1 MTDSVIEWEG
11 ISNTSEDWQWDMA
24 TDLFTMTAE
33 TLIAHN
39 EELNEGDTW
48 WRVQGFPLWSGG
60 RDGIFHADS
69 PMKLLES
76 ITVRSD
82 WSLRYTLDS
91 ETMILTCHLSHH
103 DASGQFTVQATP
115 NPDR

>member
-11 ISNTSEDWQWDMA
+11 ISNTSEAWEWDMA
-24 TDLFTMTAE
+24 TDLFAMTAE
-33 TLIAHN
+33 ALIAHN

-48 WRVQGFPLWSGG
+48 WRISGFPLWDGG
-60 RDGIFHADS
+60 SNGVFRADS
-69 PMKLLES
+69 PMELLEK

-91 ETMILTCHLSHH
+91 DSMVLTCFLSHH

>member
-1 MTDSVIEWEG
+1 MTDSTMEWAEIG
-11 ISNTSEDWQWDMA
+11 NTTDEDEWDDA
-24 TDLFTMTAE
+24 NYLFAE
-33 TLIAHN
+33 VANTLIAHN
-39 EELNEGDTW
+39 KDSNEGDTW
-48 WRVQGFPLWSGG
+48 WSVQGFPLWDGG
-60 RDGIFHADS
+60 HDGLFHADN

-91 ETMILTCHLSHH
+91 ETMVLTCYLSHH

>member
-1 MTDSVIEWEG
+1 MTDSVIEWEV
-11 ISNTSEDWQWDMA
+11 ISNTSDEVEWDDA
-24 TDLFTMTAE
+24 NFVFAE
-33 TLIAHN
+33 VANTLIAHN

-48 WRVQGFPLWSGG
+48 WRVQGFPLWGGG
-60 RDGIFHADS
+60 RNGIFRADS
-69 PMKLLES
+69 PMELLES

-82 WSLRYTLDS
+82 WSLRYTLDP

-103 DASGQFTVQATP
+103 DASGTFTVQATP

>member
-1 MTDSVIEWEG
+1 MTDSVLEWEEV
-11 ISNTSEDWQWDMA
+11 SNTSDEVEWDFA
-24 TDLFTMTAE
+24 TELFAE
-33 TLIAHN
+33 VANTLIDHN
-39 EELNEGDTW
+39 KDIHEGDTW
-48 WRVQGFPLWSGG
+48 WRIDGFPLWA
-60 RDGIFHADS
+60 RTLDGIFHADS

-76 ITVRSD
+76 ITVRSE

-91 ETMILTCHLSHH
+91 ETMVLTCHLSHH